1 MSIASSK
8 QSFPTN
14 ALSPT
19 PKPRTKTLC
28 TSVANSNQM
37 ITKILPGC
45 PSGWWI
51 CFGYGVPYYGGCGCS
66 PFSFFALGPSIVVG
80 IGGGFDLL
88 VIFMFIGSGAAVVR
102 RFFGSKGNDE
112 Y

>member
-1 MSIASSK
+1 MNIIIFLTLQDK
-8 QSFPTN
+8 YLYQST
-14 ALSPT
+14 
-19 PKPRTKTLC
+19 
-28 TSVANSNQM
+28 
-37 ITKILPGC
+37 GC

-51 CFGYGVPYYGGCGCS
+51 CFGYGVPYYGGWVCS

-88 VIFMFIGSGAAVVR
+88 VIFMFIGGVVAVVR
-102 RFFGSKGNDE
+102 RFCGSKGNDE